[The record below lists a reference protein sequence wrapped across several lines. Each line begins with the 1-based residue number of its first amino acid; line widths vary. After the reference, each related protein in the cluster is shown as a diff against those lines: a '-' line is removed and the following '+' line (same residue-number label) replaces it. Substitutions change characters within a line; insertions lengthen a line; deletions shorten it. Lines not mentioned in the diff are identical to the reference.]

1 MRAPEKQSSGARD
14 FSIEA
19 APTSAQLSLF
29 EKEVAMKTERV
40 RRNNIKSLLT
50 ARLTIALKRGQYF
63 CETPKAYEIWE
74 TKNGLE
80 HLVKRI
86 SKKSVLW
93 VAEK

>member
-1 MRAPEKQSSGARD
+1 
-14 FSIEA
+14 
-19 APTSAQLSLF
+19 
-29 EKEVAMKTERV
+29 MKTERA

-50 ARLTIALKRGQYF
+50 ARLTIELKRNQYF
-63 CETPKAYEIWE
+63 CETSKAYEIWE
-74 TKNGLE
+74 TKNGLD